1 MRVWPRQC
9 ESPQQSS
16 LAYSQYQA
24 KTSMMFVSTILI
36 SCIIIALNNNISTTV
51 HAVVENS
58 NTIKSITNDNSVRHN
73 NVWGSSNKRM
83 NNIRRRLQDKPD
95 DDQVA
100 VDEILDEVSTLEEE
114 KKEVSFM
121 HICVLQI
128 YKYVHEL

>member
-1 MRVWPRQC
+1 
-9 ESPQQSS
+9 
-16 LAYSQYQA
+16 
-24 KTSMMFVSTILI
+24 MFISTILI

-58 NTIKSITNDNSVRHN
+58 NTIKSITNDNGVRHN
-73 NVWGSSNKRM
+73 RGPSNNKRM

>member
-1 MRVWPRQC
+1 
-9 ESPQQSS
+9 
-16 LAYSQYQA
+16 
-24 KTSMMFVSTILI
+24 MMFVSTILI
-36 SCIIIALNNNISTTV
+36 SCIIIALNNISTTV

-58 NTIKSITNDNSVRHN
+58 NINTKSITNDNSVRHN
-73 NVWGSSNKRM
+73 IVRGPSNKRM

-100 VDEILDEVSTLEEE
+100 VEEILDEVSTLEEE

-121 HICVLQI
+121 WCVLQI

>member
-1 MRVWPRQC
+1 
-9 ESPQQSS
+9 
-16 LAYSQYQA
+16 
-24 KTSMMFVSTILI
+24 MFISTILI

-100 VDEILDEVSTLEEE
+100 VEEILDEVSTLEEE
-114 KKEVSFM
+114 KKEVSFLCGM
-121 HICVLQI
+121 FVCIANL
-128 YKYVHEL
+128 